1 MKYFKMKFYRIEV
14 VRTGHHYKGICA
26 MKHSKQLSELTE
38 IEMHL
43 IEIRNLF
50 TDLFQHMVTKGK
62 GLMGFSVNSSQLKAM
77 TAFHEDRRYSMGELC
92 KIANVK
98 MPSMTEVVDRLVA
111 EGFVERIRD
120 TDDRRVVKVQLTA
133 TGKKAHGTILQ
144 SRETE
149 LMNIFG
155 CLDEKDLTRL
165 LKSLRSASLIMKRVA
180 GHNKAQG
187 GDE

>member
-1 MKYFKMKFYRIEV
+1 
-14 VRTGHHYKGICA
+14 
-26 MKHSKQLSELTE
+26 MKHSKQLGELTE

-50 TDLFQHMVTKGK
+50 TGLFQHMVTKGK

-92 KIANVK
+92 KIAHVK

-120 TDDRRVVKVQLTA
+120 TDDRRVVKVQLTDN
-133 TGKKAHGTILQ
+133 GKKAHGTILQ

-155 CLDEKDLTRL
+155 CLDEKDRARL

-180 GHNKAQG
+180 GHNKEQG
-187 GDE
+187 GDA